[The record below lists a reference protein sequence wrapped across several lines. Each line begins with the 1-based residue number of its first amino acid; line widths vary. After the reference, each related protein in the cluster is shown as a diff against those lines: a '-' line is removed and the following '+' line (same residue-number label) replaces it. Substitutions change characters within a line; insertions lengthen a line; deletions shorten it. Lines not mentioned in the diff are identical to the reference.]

1 MLIPF
6 ETPANSTSKEAK
18 NSSVSIT
25 FPVGPANLPAPAFVK
40 PETAI
45 ITLDTT
51 ASAAITS
58 AAVVATPSA
67 NDTPPIHTPLP
78 ATTLPLE

>member
-1 MLIPF
+1 MLIPL
-6 ETPANSTSKEAK
+6 ETSAKVISKDAK

-25 FPVGPANLPAPAFVK
+25 FPLGPANLPAPAFVK

-45 ITLDTT
+45 TTLDTVV
-51 ASAAITS
+51 AAAITS
-58 AAVVATPSA
+58 AVVVGTPSA